1 MIWSVEIR
9 VQKIPFCYTLRA
21 WGVGKKHSGSGRLG
35 PDFLKEWPII
45 ALKSEFVRRLLLI
58 VGSFLFVLLLFEIPA
73 LIQVVDYRTI
83 IGPTHAWWAP
93 NITDPELL
101 HIHRP
106 RAHQSGTARGGDI
119 STVFQIPPPDL
130 TQFHWDVTYDHNG
143 FRNETDLKSAD
154 IVVIGDS
161 FVEGLTVTD
170 AELTTSRLAQS
181 QGKVVANLGQSTYG
195 PLEELVVLKR
205 YGLPLQP
212 RTVIWMFSEGSDLTD
227 VTHYHRAM
235 QDPASFWRSYRARSF
250 TRSAVNEV
258 RRLFAAHT
266 EKSPGASHSGVLQT
280 SNGNKL
286 TLYFMYPA
294 PPLTQENLSALDET
308 AATIGTAHKLCAA
321 QGARLILVYVPTK
334 FSVFHSFCRFP
345 QESKCRDWVVSD
357 LPDRLQKALGSIS
370 PEVGYLDLT
379 PALMNA
385 VKTGTLPY
393 YPDDEH
399 WSPEGHKVAAEA
411 INDYLISTQKQS
423 SPN

>member
-1 MIWSVEIR
+1 LEKQDNESPSR
-9 VQKIPFCYTLRA
+9 R
-21 WGVGKKHSGSGRLG
+21 
-35 PDFLKEWPII
+35 PDFLKEWHII

-58 VGSFLFVLLLFEIPA
+58 VASFLFVLLLFEIPA
-73 LIQVVDYRTI
+73 LIQAVDYRTI

-101 HIHRP
+101 HVHRP
-106 RAHQSGTARGGDI
+106 RAHQSGTAMGGDI
-119 STVFQIPPPDL
+119 STVFQIPPSDL

-170 AELTTSRLAQS
+170 AELATSRLAQS

-212 RTVIWMFSEGSDLTD
+212 RTVVWLFFEGNDLTD

-235 QDPASFWRSYRARSF
+235 ENPPTFWRSYWARSF

-258 RRLFAAHT
+258 RGLFAAHA
-266 EKSPGASHSGVLQT
+266 EKPPGVSRSGVLQT
-280 SNGNKL
+280 STGNNV
-286 TLYFMYPA
+286 TLYFFNT

-308 AATIGTAHKLCAA
+308 AATIETAHKLCAA
-321 QGARLILVYVPTK
+321 QGARLIFVYVPTK
-334 FSVFHSFCRFP
+334 FRVFHSFCRFP

-357 LPDRLQKALGSIS
+357 LPDRLQKALGSVA

-379 PALMNA
+379 PALIDA
-385 VKTGTLPY
+385 VKAGKLPY

-411 INDYLISTQKQS
+411 INDYLISAQKHS